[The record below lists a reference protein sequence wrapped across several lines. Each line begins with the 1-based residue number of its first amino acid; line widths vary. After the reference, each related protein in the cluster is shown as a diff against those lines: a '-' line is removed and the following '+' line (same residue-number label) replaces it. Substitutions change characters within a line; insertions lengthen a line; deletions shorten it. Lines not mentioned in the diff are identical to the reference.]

1 MFYSR
6 LFAAL
11 GLATALMTAATAPA
25 AAQAAMG
32 KQVREACQADYK
44 ALCNGIQPG
53 GGRVLKCLQEHQDQV
68 SKECLSAL
76 EQAKAARSGAQ

>member
-1 MFYSR
+1 MFTSH
-6 LFAAL
+6 LLAGL
-11 GLATALMTAATAPA
+11 GLATALMTAAAAPA

-44 ALCNGIQPG
+44 ALCDGIQPG
-53 GGRVLKCLQEHQDQV
+53 GGRILKCLEEHKEQV
-68 SKECLSAL
+68 SKECISAL